1 VRPGIRTGLVVTAAV
16 LAVGGALT
24 AWFLH
29 HYEYRSEEVPMPPA
43 IEARRNPYLA
53 LQRFLQRLGDTV
65 RVHRRLPGPADLG
78 PRDVLLLTTA
88 RYSLTPGRART
99 LLEWV
104 RRGGHLVV
112 RIRPPREPA
121 LPDPLLDPLD
131 IEVAELERRHQ
142 DPFTLQVYDNDA
154 PLTVHFP
161 PGPRLITGRD
171 PEPDWSVRDGAGT
184 VVAEYRLGAGWLT
197 VLAGFGFLDNDRIGK
212 HDHAALAQRL
222 LHLDARRGTFHLV
235 AGEFHVPFSRRL
247 WRAAW
252 PALTAG
258 LALLAAWLWAR
269 GRRFGPR
276 LPAPGGPRRSL
287 REHVRASGD
296 FLWRHGQGAALLAAA
311 RRSLRNLV
319 GRRHPGLNH
328 LPPER
333 LYPRLAQLAGL
344 PPEAVREAFE
354 AEPEGAAGF
363 TRLVRTL
370 ETIRTKL

>member
-1 VRPGIRTGLVVTAAV
+1 MSPGVKTGLKIAGVALVAGAV
-16 LAVGGALT
+16 LT

-29 HYEYRSEEVPMPPA
+29 NYEYRSEEVRTPPGA
-43 IEARRNPYLA
+43 EARRNPYLA

-65 RVHRRLPGPADLG
+65 HVHRRLPETRDLG
-78 PRDVLLLTTA
+78 PRDVLLLTTG
-88 RYSLTPGRART
+88 RYSLTPERART
-99 LLEWV
+99 LLDWV
-104 RRGGHLVV
+104 RHGGHLVV

-131 IEVAELERRHQ
+131 IGVAELETRPQ
-142 DPFTLQVYDNDA
+142 DPFTLRVYENDA

-161 PGPRLITGRD
+161 PGPRLVTGRD
-171 PEPDWSVRDGAGT
+171 PEPGWSVRDGAGT
-184 VVAEYRLGAGWLT
+184 VVAEYRLGSGRLT

-222 LHLDARRGTFHLV
+222 LHPDARRGAIHLV
-235 AGEFHVPFSRRL
+235 SGEFHPPFSRRL
-247 WRAAW
+247 WLAAW

-258 LALLAAWLWAR
+258 LVLLAAWLWAR

-276 LPAPGGPRRSL
+276 LPAPGGARRSL